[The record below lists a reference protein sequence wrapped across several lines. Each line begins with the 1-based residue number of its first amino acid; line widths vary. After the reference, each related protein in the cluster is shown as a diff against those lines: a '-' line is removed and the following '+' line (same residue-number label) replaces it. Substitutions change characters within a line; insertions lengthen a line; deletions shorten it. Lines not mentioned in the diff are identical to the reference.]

1 MEYQITPNGLSS
13 PSRTVG
19 QVVHHLAR
27 IVAGKI
33 DRNAFFQML
42 SKQLRVL
49 FHYDR
54 CCINLYDAEREFL
67 NLFTAADGTVVESLS
82 NTRIAHNTVAG
93 LAISSRKPVVINDL
107 AAHDFGEG
115 PMPLSSVGL
124 NATIALPLI
133 INREVIGTLH
143 FSFVKQPDNIVEILN
158 FLIELSPVLTTFLF
172 AVLAEERT
180 ANARTAPAD
189 DVAVPA
195 DSSSIQLESKLLETP
210 QMARTMAIVRKVA
223 KLNIPV
229 LISGETGTGKSML
242 ARWLHRHSPRHRE
255 NFVKV
260 NCPSLAPT
268 LFESEMFGYAKGA
281 FTGATA
287 KRIGRIELAQHGT
300 LFLDEI
306 GELVPEMQ
314 SKLLQVLEENS
325 FERVG
330 EASSV
335 GVDIRVI
342 SATNINLAEAMEEGR
357 LRRDLYYRLGSVVV
371 RMPSLRERKND
382 IPLFVEHFIH
392 QFAKEYEIRPPRLPR
407 SVVQALYEHQWPGNI
422 RELRNVVS
430 RMILHS
436 LDSPVT
442 EDFVIETL
450 HLWDVHPA
458 AETATAAQNTPETG
472 VRTDADNAPAAP
484 QPPATPLAA
493 GTVQPP
499 QPDAPTNTGSVP
511 TLEENERAHI
521 ERTLRLTGGRISGSR
536 GAAALLGVP
545 RTTLQHRM
553 RKLGIQG

>member
-1 MEYQITPNGLSS
+1 MEYKITPNGLSS
-13 PSRTVG
+13 PSLTVG

-33 DRNAFFQML
+33 DRNAFFQIL

-54 CCINLYDAEREFL
+54 FCINLYDAEREFL

-82 NTRIAHNTVAG
+82 NTRIARNTVAG

-107 AAHDFGEG
+107 AAHNLGDG

-143 FSFVKQPDNIVEILN
+143 VSFVKQPDNIVEILN
-158 FLIELSPVLTTFLF
+158 FLIELTPVLTTFLF
-172 AVLAEERT
+172 AVLAEER
-180 ANARTAPAD
+180 
-189 DVAVPA
+189 VAKGRPMSEQPSRMQ
-195 DSSSIQLESKLLETP
+195 DNSGTILLETKLLETP
-210 QMARTMAIVRKVA
+210 PMARTMAIVSKVA

-229 LISGETGTGKSML
+229 LITGETGTGKSMM
-242 ARWLHRHSPRHRE
+242 ARWLHRHSPRREE

-260 NCPSLAPT
+260 NCPSIAPT

-306 GELVPEMQ
+306 GELAPEMQ
-314 SKLLQVLEENS
+314 SKLLLVMEENS

-330 EASSV
+330 EAEST

-342 SATNINLAEAMEEGR
+342 SATNIDLAAAMAEGR

-371 RMPSLRERKND
+371 RMPSLRERKSD
-382 IPLFVEHFIH
+382 IPLFVDHFIH
-392 QFAKEYEIRPPRLPR
+392 QFTKEYEIRPPRLSR
-407 SVVQALYEHQWPGNI
+407 SVVQALHGHSWPGNI

-430 RMILHS
+430 RMLLHS
-436 LDSPVT
+436 LDSAVT
-442 EDFVIETL
+442 EDFVLEALHQWEPETAEKQPCESAG
-450 HLWDVHPA
+450 PA
-458 AETATAAQNTPETG
+458 AGDSPVNVAAQISDG
-472 VRTDADNAPAAP
+472 ASRGLAPAR
-484 QPPATPLAA
+484 L
-493 GTVQPP
+493 
-499 QPDAPTNTGSVP
+499 P
-511 TLEENERAHI
+511 TLEENERDHI
-521 ERTLRLTGGRISGSR
+521 ERALRQSGGRISGPR

-545 RTTLQHRM
+545 RSTLQHRM
-553 RKLGIQG
+553 RKLGMDR

>member
-1 MEYQITPNGLSS
+1 MEYKITPNGLST
-13 PSRTVG
+13 PSLTVG

-33 DRNAFFQML
+33 DRNAFFQLL

-54 CCINLYDAEREFL
+54 FCINLYDAEREFL

-82 NTRIAHNTVAG
+82 NTRIARNTVADM
-93 LAISSRKPVVINDL
+93 AISSRKPVVINDL
-107 AAHDFGEG
+107 AAHNLGDG

-143 FSFVKQPDNIVEILN
+143 VSFVRQPDNIVEILN
-158 FLIELSPVLTTFLF
+158 FLIELTPVLTTFLF
-172 AVLAEERT
+172 AVLAEERM
-180 ANARTAPAD
+180 AKSRP
-189 DVAVPA
+189 VPETSGRVFD
-195 DSSSIQLESKLLETP
+195 DSSTILLETKLLETP
-210 QMARTMAIVRKVA
+210 PMARTMAVVRKVA

-229 LISGETGTGKSML
+229 LITGETGTGKSML
-242 ARWLHRHSPRHRE
+242 ARWLHRHSPRRDE

-260 NCPSLAPT
+260 NCPSIAPT

-306 GELVPEMQ
+306 GELAPEMQ
-314 SKLLQVLEENS
+314 SKLLLVMEESS

-330 EASSV
+330 EAESV

-342 SATNINLAEAMEEGR
+342 SATNIDLAQAMAEGR

-382 IPLFVEHFIH
+382 IPLFVDHFIH
-392 QFAKEYEIRPPRLPR
+392 QFAGEYEIRPPRLNR
-407 SVVQALYEHQWPGNI
+407 SVVEALHGHSWPGNI

-430 RMILHS
+430 RILLHS
-436 LDSPVT
+436 LDSAVT
-442 EDFVIETL
+442 EDFVLEAL
-450 HLWDVHPA
+450 HQWSPENSQA
-458 AETATAAQNTPETG
+458 AEGQASAA
-472 VRTDADNAPAAP
+472 AAP
-484 QPPATPLAA
+484 PEIAGVGMPAIEGNGAA
-493 GTVQPP
+493 ASTLL
-499 QPDAPTNTGSVP
+499 P
-511 TLEENERAHI
+511 TLDENEKAHI
-521 ERTLRLTGGRISGSR
+521 ERALRQAGGRISGPS

-553 RKLGIQG
+553 RKLGVSG

>member
-1 MEYQITPNGLSS
+1 MEYKITPNGLSS
-13 PSRTVG
+13 PSLTVG

-33 DRNAFFQML
+33 DRNAFFQIL

-54 CCINLYDAEREFL
+54 FCINLYDAEREFL

-82 NTRIAHNTVAG
+82 NTRIARNTVAG

-107 AAHDFGEG
+107 AAHNLGDG

-143 FSFVKQPDNIVEILN
+143 VSFVKQPDNIVEILN
-158 FLIELSPVLTTFLF
+158 FLIELTPVLTTFLF
-172 AVLAEERT
+172 AVLAEERVGKG
-180 ANARTAPAD
+180 RPL
-189 DVAVPA
+189 PEQ
-195 DSSSIQLESKLLETP
+195 SSRIQDNSGTILLESKLLETP
-210 QMARTMAIVRKVA
+210 PMARTMAIVSKVA

-229 LISGETGTGKSML
+229 LITGETGTGKSML
-242 ARWLHRHSPRHRE
+242 ARWLHRHSPRREE

-260 NCPSLAPT
+260 NCPSIAPT

-287 KRIGRIELAQHGT
+287 KRIGRIELAQNGT

-306 GELVPEMQ
+306 GELAPEMQ
-314 SKLLQVLEENS
+314 SKLLLVMEENS

-330 EASSV
+330 EAEST

-342 SATNINLAEAMEEGR
+342 SATNIDLAAAMAEGR

-371 RMPSLRERKND
+371 RMPSLRERKSD
-382 IPLFVEHFIH
+382 IPLFVDHFIH
-392 QFAKEYEIRPPRLPR
+392 QFAKEYEIRPPRLSR
-407 SVVQALYEHQWPGNI
+407 SVVQALHGHSWPGNI

-430 RMILHS
+430 RMLLHS
-436 LDSPVT
+436 LDSALT
-442 EDFVIETL
+442 EDFVLEALHQWEPETAEKQPCESA
-450 HLWDVHPA
+450 VPA
-458 AETATAAQNTPETG
+458 AGGMLGRVADPVSGSAGSGQAAASA
-472 VRTDADNAPAAP
+472 R
-484 QPPATPLAA
+484 L
-493 GTVQPP
+493 
-499 QPDAPTNTGSVP
+499 P
-511 TLEENERAHI
+511 TLEENERGHI
-521 ERTLRLTGGRISGSR
+521 ERALRQSGGRISGPR

-545 RTTLQHRM
+545 RSTLQHRM
-553 RKLGIQG
+553 RKLGMDR

>member
-1 MEYQITPNGLSS
+1 MEYKITPNGLST
-13 PSRTVG
+13 PSLTVG

-33 DRNAFFQML
+33 DRNAFFQLL

-54 CCINLYDAEREFL
+54 FCINLYDAEREFL

-82 NTRIAHNTVAG
+82 NTRIARNTVADM
-93 LAISSRKPVVINDL
+93 AISSRKPVVINDL
-107 AAHDFGEG
+107 AAHNLGDG

-143 FSFVKQPDNIVEILN
+143 VSFVRQPDNIVEILN
-158 FLIELSPVLTTFLF
+158 FLIELTPVLTTFLF
-172 AVLAEERT
+172 AVLAEERMAKSRPVPET
-180 ANARTAPAD
+180 AGRVFD
-189 DVAVPA
+189 
-195 DSSSIQLESKLLETP
+195 DSSTILLETKLLETP
-210 QMARTMAIVRKVA
+210 PMARTMAVVRKVA

-229 LISGETGTGKSML
+229 LITGETGTGKSML
-242 ARWLHRHSPRHRE
+242 ARWLHRHSPRRDE

-260 NCPSLAPT
+260 NCPSIAPT

-306 GELVPEMQ
+306 GELAPEMQ
-314 SKLLQVLEENS
+314 SKLLLVMEESS

-330 EASSV
+330 EAESV

-342 SATNINLAEAMEEGR
+342 SATNIDLAQAMAEGR

-382 IPLFVEHFIH
+382 IPLFVDHFIH
-392 QFAKEYEIRPPRLPR
+392 QFAGEYEIRPPRLNR
-407 SVVQALYEHQWPGNI
+407 SVVEALHGHSWPGNI

-430 RMILHS
+430 RILLHS
-436 LDSPVT
+436 LDSAVT
-442 EDFVIETL
+442 EDFVLEAL
-450 HLWDVHPA
+450 HQWSPENSQA
-458 AETATAAQNTPETG
+458 AEGQTSAA
-472 VRTDADNAPAAP
+472 AAP
-484 QPPATPLAA
+484 PEIAGVGMPAIEGNGAA
-493 GTVQPP
+493 ASTLL
-499 QPDAPTNTGSVP
+499 P
-511 TLEENERAHI
+511 TLDENEKAHI
-521 ERTLRLTGGRISGSR
+521 ERALRQAGGRISGPR

-553 RKLGIQG
+553 RKLGVSG